1 MEHEVRPA
9 PGQAPGG
16 VVDDAAASGSLLRRL
31 GVRLRAISRRIAAV
45 EALVAGLLILAIFC
59 LLMGNVVSRAIAR
72 PLIWSDE
79 LAIYLMA
86 CAAFVGASVGLAHR
100 QHIAVTLLPDLLSL
114 RNAHRLA
121 IVVDVILLAFFVV
134 LAVLLWRWF
143 DPVGV
148 LRAESLEAYS
158 MQTFNFMWQEPTVT
172 LGMRKVW
179 FWMVLPVFCL
189 TGGLHVAGSLVERL
203 SGQPGEQQ

>member
-1 MEHEVRPA
+1 MQHDQGPA
-9 PGQAPGG
+9 SSGTVGGAQAPGPF
-16 VVDDAAASGSLLRRL
+16 LHRL
-31 GVRLRAISRRIAAV
+31 GVRLRTGSRRVAAV
-45 EALVAGLLILAIFC
+45 EATVAGMLVLVIFC
-59 LLMGNVVSRAIAR
+59 LLMGNVISRAIAR

-100 QHIAVTLLPDLLSL
+100 QHIAVTLLPDLLSP
-114 RNAHRLA
+114 RDAHRLA
-121 IVVDVILLAFFVV
+121 IVVDAILLVFFVV

-143 DPVGV
+143 DPVNV

-189 TGGLHVAGSLVERL
+189 TGGLHVAGSLIERL
-203 SGQPGEQQ
+203 SGRTEELQ

>member
-1 MEHEVRPA
+1 MEHDPRPA
-9 PGQAPGG
+9 SSSAVAEATVP
-16 VVDDAAASGSLLRRL
+16 DALLQRL
-31 GVRLRAISRRIAAV
+31 GTRLRSISRSLAAV
-45 EALVAGLLILAIFC
+45 EAWVAGLLIAGIFC

>member
-1 MEHEVRPA
+1 MEHDLRPA
-9 PGQAPGG
+9 SSSA
-16 VVDDAAASGSLLRRL
+16 VADAAAPDAFLQRL
-31 GVRLRAISRRIAAV
+31 GTRLRSISRNLAAV
-45 EALVAGLLILAIFC
+45 EAWVAGLLIAAIFG
-59 LLMGNVVSRAIAR
+59 LLMGNVISRAIGR

-100 QHIAVTLLPDLLSL
+100 QHIAVTLLPDMLSAQ
-114 RNAHRLA
+114 NARLLA
-121 IVVDVILLAFFVV
+121 IVVDMTLLVFFVV
-134 LAVLLWRWF
+134 FAVLLWRWF

-148 LRAESLEAYS
+148 LMAESLEAYS

-172 LGMRKVW
+172 LGVRKVW

-189 TGGLHVAGSLVERL
+189 TGGLHVAASLVERL
-203 SGQPGEQQ
+203 SGRGEEEQ